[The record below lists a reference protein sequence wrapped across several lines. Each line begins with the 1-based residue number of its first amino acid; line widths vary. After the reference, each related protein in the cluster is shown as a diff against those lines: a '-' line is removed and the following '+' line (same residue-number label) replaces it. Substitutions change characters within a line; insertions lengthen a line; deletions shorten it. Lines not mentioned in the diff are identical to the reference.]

1 MPKPQDT
8 LKSMSVGWPTRVFF
22 LNFTALKH
30 FGGFCSDYLKGLLR
44 NLNEISRRTNSGRLT
59 GSHSIKEASGSSE
72 YMVERH
78 LYCKQS

>member
-8 LKSMSVGWPTRVFF
+8 LESMSVGSPEFF
-22 LNFTALKH
+22 LNFTALEH

-44 NLNEISRRTNSGRLT
+44 NLKEISGRTDSGRLT
-59 GSHSIKEASGSSE
+59 GLHSTKEASGSSE
-72 YMVERH
+72 HMVERH